1 MADEAMA
8 HPPFTF
14 SDVPYEEGVLEAVGY
29 IGGTEAVRDKRRSPH
44 AACALRIETDEFPVD
59 FESGGD
65 AVFVYVSVVD
75 TNGTVMYSDSS
86 VITLE
91 AEGEAQIIGESSKK
105 AEAGVSA
112 FLILS
117 GEKTGTVRLV
127 AKSQHGFEAKLSMT
141 IK

>member
-1 MADEAMA
+1 M
-8 HPPFTF
+8 
-14 SDVPYEEGVLEAVGY
+14 SL
-29 IGGTEAVRDKRRSPH
+29 
-44 AACALRIETDEFPVD
+44 
-59 FESGGD
+59 
-65 AVFVYVSVVD
+65 VD
-75 TNGTVMYSDSS
+75 TTGTVMYSDSS